1 LNQHA
6 VIRISSAATV
16 ALIMTLATAALGV
29 PQPAEAFI
37 ASLRLHFVEDS
48 VSSLVEQ

>member
-16 ALIMTLATAALGV
+16 ALIMTLATLGV